1 MLVQVSGHSAGRN
14 FSGEIFLAFSTGTSP
29 NKLAEASNGMSYLPP
44 VETQGVDTV
53 RNETIDT
60 LLYAVSEATE
70 EAILN
75 ALCQAETLTGF
86 QGRTIE
92 ALPLDR
98 VQALLNKYMVPK

>member
-1 MLVQVSGHSAGRN
+1 M
-14 FSGEIFLAFSTGTSP
+14 AFSTGTSP
-29 NKLAEASNGMSYLPP
+29 DKLAEASNGMAYLPP

-53 RNETIDT
+53 RNETIDS

-75 ALCQAETLTGF
+75 ALCKANTLTGF

-98 VQALLNKYMVPK
+98 VKALLDRYMVPK